1 MFTPFILHFNDIN
14 STKYYILL
22 SSDDLKYLRKS
33 IRKNALI
40 TKPIPNK
47 GQLLAESSQMLG
59 AQRTYTSNEFLMHSR
74 LALSIAAHCVCL
86 VVAFD

>member
-47 GQLLAESSQMLG
+47 GQLLAESSQRRKTCGLPN
-59 AQRTYTSNEFLMHSR
+59 QSR
-74 LALSIAAHCVCL
+74 LNYAR
-86 VVAFD
+86 